1 MKKIWLMLLMVCSVC
16 AFNACSDNESDENGE
31 DEDSIEQTIAEINMQ
46 DTVLVGQKVLVKGK
60 EFKTTAKLY
69 LDDVKLDAVIEPDAS
84 GMYFILP
91 EDFQP
96 GVYQLSAVQGGKTTV
111 LKEKVVVLEADDVP
125 GMVKAIS
132 IEDVY
137 GLNETFEFVYADGK
151 IYNPQIEMFA
161 TI

>member
-1 MKKIWLMLLMVCSVC
+1 M
-16 AFNACSDNESDENGE
+16 
-31 DEDSIEQTIAEINMQ
+31 
-46 DTVLVGQKVLVKGK
+46 
-60 EFKTTAKLY
+60 
-69 LDDVKLDAVIEPDAS
+69 
-84 GMYFILP
+84 
-91 EDFQP
+91 
-96 GVYQLSAVQGGKTTV
+96 
-111 LKEKVVVLEADDVP
+111 LKEKVVVLEADDVT